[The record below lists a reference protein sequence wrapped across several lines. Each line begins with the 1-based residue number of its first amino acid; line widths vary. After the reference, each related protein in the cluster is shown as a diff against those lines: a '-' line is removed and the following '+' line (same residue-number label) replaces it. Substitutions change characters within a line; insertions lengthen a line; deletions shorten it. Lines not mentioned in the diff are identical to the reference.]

1 MRERLLPRVVILL
14 LFLPLL
20 LLLSSCQLLG
30 GSTQVSF
37 LNNTSFELVTIQFG
51 PLTVSDALAP
61 AAQTG
66 NYTVPPGSNVLT
78 AESQGGTWTNA
89 ILLSI
94 AVGHSYLIT
103 FNPGVPPTFSQVTVS
118 MTATN

>member
-1 MRERLLPRVVILL
+1 MRERLLSRVVILP
-14 LFLPLL
+14 LFLLLL

-37 LNNTSFELVTIQFG
+37 LNNTSFQLATIQFG

-61 AAQTG
+61 AAQSG
-66 NYTVPPGSNVLT
+66 NFSIPPGSNVLT
-78 AESQGGTWTNA
+78 AENQGGTWTNA
-89 ILLSI
+89 VLLSI
-94 AVGHSYLIT
+94 AAGHGYLIT
-103 FNPGVPPTFSQVTVS
+103 FNPGATFSQVTVS

>member
-1 MRERLLPRVVILL
+1 MREPLLSRVFILL
-14 LFLPLL
+14 LFLPFL

-37 LNNTSFELVTIQFG
+37 LNDTSFELATIQFG

-66 NYTVPPGSNVLT
+66 NYAVPPGSNVLT
-78 AESQGGTWTNA
+78 AEIQGGTWTNA
-89 ILLSI
+89 ILLSV
-94 AVGHSYLIT
+94 AAGHSYLIT
-103 FNPGVPPTFSQVTVS
+103 FNQTISQVTVS